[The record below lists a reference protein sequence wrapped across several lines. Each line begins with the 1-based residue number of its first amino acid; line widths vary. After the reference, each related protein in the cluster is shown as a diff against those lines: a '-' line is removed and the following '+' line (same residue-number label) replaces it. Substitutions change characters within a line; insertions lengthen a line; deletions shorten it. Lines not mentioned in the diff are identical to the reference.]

1 VKSKDDFI
9 YNQPEKLIRMKII
22 NQQLL
27 EDIIEQAK
35 SNVRLRMNFNIHKNL
50 TDNVQQLLN
59 ALEPGTIVPVHRHR
73 NTSETYILLK
83 GSLKVYFY
91 DDQKNIAETL
101 QLSHTSGNY
110 GINIPAG
117 QWHTIEVLE
126 TGTVIY
132 EIKEGPYMPLEGED
146 II

>member
-1 VKSKDDFI
+1 
-9 YNQPEKLIRMKII
+9 MKII

-35 SNVRLRMNFNIHKNL
+35 SNARLRMNFNIHKNL

-73 NTSETYILLK
+73 NSSETYILLK

-91 DDQKNIAETL
+91 NDQRNITETL
-101 QLSHTSGNY
+101 LLNLQTGNY
-110 GINIPAG
+110 GLNIPAG
-117 QWHTIEVLE
+117 QWHTVEAME
-126 TGTVIY
+126 SGTVIY
-132 EIKEGPYMPLEGED
+132 EIKEGPYKPHEKED
-146 II
+146 IMEL

>member
-1 VKSKDDFI
+1 
-9 YNQPEKLIRMKII
+9 
-22 NQQLL
+22 
-27 EDIIEQAK
+27 
-35 SNVRLRMNFNIHKNL
+35 MNFNIHKNL

-59 ALEPGTIVPVHRHR
+59 ALEPGTIVPIHRHR

-91 DDQKNIAETL
+91 NDQKNITETL
-101 QLSHTSGNY
+101 LLNKETGNY
-110 GINIPAG
+110 GVNIPAG

-132 EIKEGPYMPLEGED
+132 EIKEGPYKPVDSKDSM
-146 II
+146 